1 MRLALILALAGW
13 STAAAQS
20 VANPNRIR
28 SLIARMESGAGSQ
41 PLACDVTPIK
51 PALNFSFRYQAG
63 YSVSVPMKQYFGSGH
78 SWTTLIQITPQAE
91 GKRPVYLVSQA
102 SLPNIPKTNVES
114 RSGGAYLL
122 GEGAYDVRWMLV
134 DNSNRVCRK
143 SWRVEVRRARSESK
157 VRVSMPADTVWEI
170 GLRGSRQLPT
180 ATDDAAPMRLTIFLH
195 TAPMFARRT
204 RMRGNDQITLL
215 STVSALLERLPAKY
229 VRLVLFNL
237 DKQKELY
244 RKDDFQLRDMYQ
256 VYESMSNIELGLV
269 DYQVLQNRM
278 GHVDLLSDLVNRE
291 LAEAQQSDLV
301 LFLGPTTRFLDRM
314 PNELVEK
321 PAGLG
326 PHFYYFQLVPG
337 PFQQDAMLTDSIKS
351 TLSRVGGK
359 TLVIHNPGEFAK
371 AIERVEK
378 LPRIAAQGMTGG
390 GQR

>member
-1 MRLALILALAGW
+1 
-13 STAAAQS
+13 
-20 VANPNRIR
+20 
-28 SLIARMESGAGSQ
+28 
-41 PLACDVTPIK
+41 
-51 PALNFSFRYQAG
+51 
-63 YSVSVPMKQYFGSGH
+63 
-78 SWTTLIQITPQAE
+78 
-91 GKRPVYLVSQA
+91 
-102 SLPNIPKTNVES
+102 
-114 RSGGAYLL
+114 
-122 GEGAYDVRWMLV
+122 
-134 DNSNRVCRK
+134 
-143 SWRVEVRRARSESK
+143 
-157 VRVSMPADTVWEI
+157 MPADTVWEI

>member
-13 STAAAQS
+13 STATAQS
-20 VANPNRIR
+20 IANPNRIR
-28 SLIARMESGAGSQ
+28 PLIERMESGGGSQ
-41 PLACDVTPIK
+41 ALACDVMPIK
-51 PALNFSFRYQAG
+51 PTLNFSFRYQAG

-78 SWTTLIQITPQAE
+78 SWTTLIQITPKAE
-91 GKRPVYLVSQA
+91 GKRPVYLVSQV

-122 GEGAYDVRWMLV
+122 GEGSYDVRWMLV

-157 VRVSMPADTVWEI
+157 VKVSMAPDTVWEL
-170 GLRGSRQLPT
+170 GLRGSRQQPA

-244 RKDDFQLRDMYQ
+244 RKDDFHLRDMYQ
-256 VYESMSNIELGLV
+256 VYESMANIELGLV
-269 DYQVLQNRM
+269 DYQVLQNRK

-291 LAEAQQSDLV
+291 LAESQQSDLV
-301 LFLGPTTRFLDRM
+301 IFLGPTTRFLDRM
-314 PNELVEK
+314 PQDLVDK
-321 PAGLG
+321 PAGPA
-326 PHFYYFQLVPG
+326 PHFYYFQLVPA
-337 PFQQDAMLTDSIKS
+337 PFQQEAVLTDSIKS

-359 TLVIHNPGEFAK
+359 TMLIHNPGEFAK

-378 LPRIAAQGMTGG
+378 VPRIAVQGTAGG
-390 GQR
+390 GER